1 MPIWYR
7 YCHKEWHIKF
17 ECPQSN
23 IFVICYSCHQY
34 GHRSFECTRRNTPIS
49 SLKKRDRKSY
59 QTQPLVSINTTK
71 KNIETSISD
80 YKDEE
85 RDDMSITSDT
95 IEDQPIEAEGLLQPT
110 QDLQAPAQHLSSGD
124 DNSTTSGCPDVPSY
138 HPKGEII
145 NNNLSS
151 LQ

>member
-1 MPIWYR
+1 MLLLSSIWA
-7 YCHKEWHIKF
+7 
-17 ECPQSN
+17 SL
-23 IFVICYSCHQY
+23 
-34 GHRSFECTRRNTPIS
+34 FECTRRNTPIS

-59 QTQPLVSINTTK
+59 QTQPLVSINATK